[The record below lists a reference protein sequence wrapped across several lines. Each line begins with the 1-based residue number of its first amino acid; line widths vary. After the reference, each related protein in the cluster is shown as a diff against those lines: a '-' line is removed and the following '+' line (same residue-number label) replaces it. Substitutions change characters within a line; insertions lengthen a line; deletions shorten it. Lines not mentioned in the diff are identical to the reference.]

1 MQDHGTDAVSRA
13 IRDLESGD
21 SSATDRLL
29 PLVYGELHALA
40 AAHFRSQQP
49 GQTLQ
54 PTALVHEA
62 YMKMVG
68 SGERAY
74 RSRSHFM
81 AVAAQAMRQ
90 ILVDRARRRKAVRHG
105 GGLHRVP
112 FDENALVV
120 DSRGAR
126 AEGGVGAPARGGA
139 GADALSADLDL
150 IALDMALRRL
160 AALDERKARI
170 VELRFFSGM
179 SIEQT
184 AEALGIARST
194 VTEEWRLA
202 RAWIAQEMEREGGA
216 P

>member
-1 MQDHGTDAVSRA
+1 MKDHGTDPVSKA
-13 IRDLESGD
+13 IRDLDSGD
-21 SSATDRLL
+21 STATDRLL

-40 AAHFRSQQP
+40 AAYFRSQQP

-68 SGERAY
+68 SGERTY
-74 RSRSHFM
+74 RSRAHFM

-90 ILVDRARRRKAVRHG
+90 ILVDRARRRRAVRHG
-105 GGLHRVP
+105 GGRKRVP
-112 FDENALVV
+112 LGEDAAVV
-120 DSRGAR
+120 D
-126 AEGGVGAPARGGA
+126 ARGVPLDPNAA
-139 GADALSADLDL
+139 GAFHSGASGPEHDLDL
-150 IALDMALRRL
+150 VALDGALRRL

-202 RAWIAQEMEREGGA
+202 RAWISLELERQGGA